1 MHSKRYKYIEFL
13 LLFIVIP
20 TSFVFNYSAILKL
33 VVGVLGFFYVLFI
46 LLKVEKNRFKIN
58 KNIHWNNFWKSTF
71 LKFLIIAI
79 FTATFVYFT
88 TRESL
93 FTVAFNK
100 PILWI
105 LILFFYSLFSVYPQE
120 LLYRTFFFD
129 RYKNLFKNELLFIII
144 NAFLFSLA
152 HLFFK
157 NGLVLIITFIGGI
170 IFAFTYKKTQSTV
183 LVSIEHAIYGCWL
196 FTVGMG
202 EILGFPS

>member
-1 MHSKRYKYIEFL
+1 
-13 LLFIVIP
+13 
-20 TSFVFNYSAILKL
+20 VFNYSAILKL